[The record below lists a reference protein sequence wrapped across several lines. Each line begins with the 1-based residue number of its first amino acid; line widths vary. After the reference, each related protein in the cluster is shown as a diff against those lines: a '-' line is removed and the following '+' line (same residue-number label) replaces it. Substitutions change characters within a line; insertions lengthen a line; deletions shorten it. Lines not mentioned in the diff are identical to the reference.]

1 MLSFSMS
8 GQGREACPPILLS
21 DAQAL
26 ALQCGFA
33 KPGVAADKPLAQRVD
48 MAAFFKALGVTSL
61 SSFTAA
67 FCEAAMTP
75 PVPGQTPPPRVAK
88 APAAGSAA
96 AVAATALAAKEA
108 AVDVTQYDALA
119 AGYEALK
126 WRIIPRPG
134 GATLK
139 PDDYY
144 PLWAA
149 QQQVEKG
156 DCVGEK
162 PMWGATGGLDFDGRE
177 RHDAWLA
184 LKGLDREAAIRAF
197 CVAHARVM
205 EHAEENFRK
214 F

>member
-1 MLSFSMS
+1 MPLSFAQS
-8 GQGREACPPILLS
+8 GQGGGGVPIVLP
-21 DAQAL
+21 DVQAL

-33 KPGVAADKPLAQRVD
+33 KSGVAADKPLTQRVD
-48 MAAFFKALGVTSL
+48 LGGFFNALGVTSL
-61 SSFTAA
+61 SSFKLA
-67 FCEAAMTP
+67 FSEAVMAP
-75 PVPGQTPPPRVAK
+75 PVPGQAPPPRIAK

-96 AVAATALAAKEA
+96 AVAATAQAAKEA
-108 AVDVTQYDALA
+108 AVDVTQYDALVA
-119 AGYEALK
+119 AYETLK

-139 PDDYY
+139 PEDYY

-149 QQQVEKG
+149 QQQAEKG

-177 RHDAWLA
+177 RHDAWLKT
-184 LKGLDREAAIRAF
+184 KGLGREAAIRAF
-197 CVAHARVM
+197 CVAHARAL
-205 EHAEENFRK
+205 ERAEDNFRK